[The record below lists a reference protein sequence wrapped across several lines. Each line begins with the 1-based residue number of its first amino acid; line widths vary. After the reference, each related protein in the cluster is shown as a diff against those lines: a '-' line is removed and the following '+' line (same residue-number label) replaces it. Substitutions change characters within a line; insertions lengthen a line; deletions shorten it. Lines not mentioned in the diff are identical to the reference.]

1 MPSGQPSGS
10 LCERYKAEGAQG
22 WGGGGVVWGLPA
34 SANAAAGAFKEQEAP
49 AVRTHQVDVNW
60 RPPLSATS

>member
-1 MPSGQPSGS
+1 MG
-10 LCERYKAEGAQG
+10 R
-22 WGGGGVVWGLPA
+22 GVVVGGLPA

-49 AVRTHQVDVNW
+49 AVRAHQVDVNW